1 MRKKTPVDESEIRE
15 FLASLGIP
23 EEVIERFLSIKDEK
37 PLVIIRVL
45 ELGEEGTSDPDKEEI
60 DKELSLEKKSK
71 KGGKK

>member
-1 MRKKTPVDESEIRE
+1 MRKKAPADESEIRE

-23 EEVIERFLSIKDEK
+23 EEVIESFLSIKDEK
-37 PLVIIRVL
+37 PLVIIRIL
-45 ELGEEGTSDPDKEEI
+45 ELEEEGISDPDKEEI

>member
-1 MRKKTPVDESEIRE
+1 MRKKNPVDESEIRE

-45 ELGEEGTSDPDKEEI
+45 ELEEEGTSDPDKEEI

>member
-1 MRKKTPVDESEIRE
+1 MRKKIPADESEIRE

-37 PLVIIRVL
+37 PLVIIRIL
-45 ELGEEGTSDPDKEEI
+45 ELEEEGTSDPDKEEI

>member
-1 MRKKTPVDESEIRE
+1 MRKKNPVDESEIRE

-37 PLVIIRVL
+37 PLVIIRIL
-45 ELGEEGTSDPDKEEI
+45 ELEEEGIPDPDKEEI